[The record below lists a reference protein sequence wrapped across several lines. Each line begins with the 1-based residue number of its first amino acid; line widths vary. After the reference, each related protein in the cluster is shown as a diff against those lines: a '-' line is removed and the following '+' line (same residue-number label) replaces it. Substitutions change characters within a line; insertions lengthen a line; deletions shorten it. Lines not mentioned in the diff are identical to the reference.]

1 MNSNSSPHS
10 RSVRR
15 PHRRPRSTAN
25 AAPVGS
31 ARQYRGSSLRAATS
45 GKCGQRTPE
54 RKKTAPAAAELTMR
68 QRIRKVGLMLAV
80 PHLVLIM
87 SVIVIAV
94 TALLISSQSVAILP
108 TVIAIAWLIFQA
120 APVAGEDVVIS
131 AVPLAPA
138 LITIAL
144 SARQVNATVRK
155 RFSIIDLLMVFAWS
169 LVIPLVLTVIALL
182 MLADAQAVYPV
193 AVPPI
198 ASVFLSVLII
208 HLLAFVCGLGPK
220 AWRAL
225 ARRYR
230 VQSSIVDGIVLGA
243 KTLGWLSLAA
253 LGVGIVLFALSWGK
267 QEEIMVAYPQAQSGG
282 KLALIVLSLLY
293 IPNAIIGVAGVLFGS
308 EYQFGAASVSLFET
322 HLVPLP
328 PVPIMGLVPASSAS
342 WAWVGL
348 FIPIAVIVVVMWR
361 MRPSPIATLSAGL
374 SAWLLMAAAGYL
386 SGGEIGAYD
395 NTGVPV
401 LWTASLALI
410 WIGGI
415 ALAVTLML
423 FVFQRRQA
431 SALVAENY
439 ESAATAQTTEATE
452 NAGVDDFDPEDNAF
466 GDAAFEHAEDVD
478 AEYSEYAEEESSNL
492 ENSDV
497 EDSAVG
503 EDVVDNAVEEDA
515 ADSAAEEDVVEE
527 GVVEAD
533 TVEAETVEA
542 GTVDENVVGDDADDR
557 DESDADN
564 DSGHTDDADNGN
576 DSADRDESA
585 EK

>member
-10 RSVRR
+10 RSARR

-45 GKCGQRTPE
+45 GKRGQRTPE

-230 VQSSIVDGIVLGA
+230 VPSSIVDGIVLGA

-348 FIPIAVIVVVMWR
+348 FVPIAVIVVVMWR

-466 GDAAFEHAEDVD
+466 GDD

-503 EDVVDNAVEEDA
+503 EDVVDSAVEEDT
-515 ADSAAEEDVVEE
+515 ADSAAEEGVVEE
-527 GVVEAD
+527 DVVEAD

>member
-1 MNSNSSPHS
+1 
-10 RSVRR
+10 
-15 PHRRPRSTAN
+15 
-25 AAPVGS
+25 
-31 ARQYRGSSLRAATS
+31 
-45 GKCGQRTPE
+45 
-54 RKKTAPAAAELTMR
+54 
-68 QRIRKVGLMLAV
+68 MLAA

-138 LITIAL
+138 LVTIAL

-230 VQSSIVDGIVLGA
+230 VPSSIVDGIVLGA

-348 FIPIAVIVVVMWR
+348 FVPIAVIVVVMWR

-439 ESAATAQTTEATE
+439 ESAATAQTAEATEATE
-452 NAGVDDFDPEDNAF
+452 NAGVDDFDPEDNVF

-503 EDVVDNAVEEDA
+503 EDVVDNAVEEDT
-515 ADSAAEEDVVEE
+515 ADSAAEEGVVEEDVVE
-527 GVVEAD
+527 
-533 TVEAETVEA
+533 
-542 GTVDENVVGDDADDR
+542 
-557 DESDADN
+557 ADN